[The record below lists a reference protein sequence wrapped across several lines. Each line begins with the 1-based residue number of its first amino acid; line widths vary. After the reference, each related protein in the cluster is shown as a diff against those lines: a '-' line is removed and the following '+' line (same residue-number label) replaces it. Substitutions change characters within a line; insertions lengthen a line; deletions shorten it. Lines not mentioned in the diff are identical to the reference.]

1 MALTGSYTRYWEELS
16 LTESQSISTTYPLG
30 IPEGEDFYDLRG
42 QTITSTVSASVM
54 HSQSY
59 SSVYIKIN
67 GVTLA
72 AEGVED
78 GLYNTDRTL
87 TYAYQ
92 VFPDAASKA
101 TSGSLI
107 LVDTVAG
114 VTHDF
119 DVTSN
124 PFETAYTDLKTH
136 QGFEN
141 LTDAI

>member
-1 MALTGSYTRYWEELS
+1 MALTGSYTRYWEEIS
-16 LTESQSISTTYPLG
+16 LTESQSVTTTYPEG

-42 QTITSTVSASVM
+42 QSITSIVSASVM

-59 SSVYIKIN
+59 DSVYIKIN
-67 GVTLA
+67 GITLA

-78 GLYNTDRTL
+78 GLYENNRTL

-114 VTHDF
+114 IEHDF

-124 PFETAYTDLKTH
+124 PFETAYTDLKAH

-141 LTDAI
+141 LTDVI